1 MKFKKEVHN
10 SPVQQLV
17 KNISLQAPGRPRCLS
32 LKEAGGGA
40 AGRLLSTLSAGQFFA
55 LPLKA
60 AGNIGDSTQKSQRH
74 HPWVDGC
81 TPNNPGI

>member
-1 MKFKKEVHN
+1 MKFMKEVHN

-17 KNISLQAPGRPRCLS
+17 KNISLQALGRPRCLS
-32 LKEAGGGA
+32 LEEAGGGA
-40 AGRLLSTLSAGQFFA
+40 AGTLLSTLSAGQFFA

-60 AGNIGDSTQKSQRH
+60 AGSTGDSTQQSQRH
-74 HPWVDGC
+74 HPWADGC